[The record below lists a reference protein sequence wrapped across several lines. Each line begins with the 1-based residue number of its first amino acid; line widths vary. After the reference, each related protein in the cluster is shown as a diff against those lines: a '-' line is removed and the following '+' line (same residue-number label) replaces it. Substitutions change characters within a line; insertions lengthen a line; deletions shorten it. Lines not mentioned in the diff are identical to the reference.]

1 MVQIVKRKTVRKKKT
16 TTQTPPKQ
24 TANKVN
30 NFSTPAP
37 IKKHTTPRQKYRD
50 LSTRDMKNLLIRKF
64 GLQCWGCDFIAP
76 REEYLQVD
84 HIDPKSLGG
93 SNGLDNRALL
103 CAPCNSLKSNTKT
116 IIGLRLENLRKG
128 HYKSDPHPIDVVKAR
143 SWCRRYMKGE
153 L

>member
-1 MVQIVKRKTVRKKKT
+1 MVQIVKRKITRKKKD
-16 TTQTPPKQ
+16 TTQAPSKQKASRVKNSSPTPINKN
-24 TANKVN
+24 TA
-30 NFSTPAP
+30 
-37 IKKHTTPRQKYRD
+37 PRQKYRD

-103 CAPCNSLKSNTKT
+103 CAPCNSLKSNTRT
-116 IIGLRLENLRKG
+116 IIGLRLENIRKG
-128 HYKSDPHPIDVVKAR
+128 HYKSDPHPIDIVKAR

-153 L
+153 A